1 MTRLRRW
8 LPALLLL
15 VVVIAGCDID
25 TTGIY
30 GPTVSPEAFPGNSA
44 HPTPNTG
51 TFQGCPPGGDGGDQL
66 LNVRKNRTDDGE
78 NGTFHDVAL
87 DTLINLSYP
96 QDVGRT
102 LRKNW
107 SASETDAVN
116 QYEGI
121 AVRTTGYIVGVK
133 HEGTE
138 STNCHSLDDRDYHIW
153 LTVNPDD
160 LRSKSLVIEVTPRV
174 QDQRPGW
181 TSTALSGLK
190 GDQVRISGWLL
201 LDQEHPEQIGQTRA
215 TLWEIHPII
224 HIEVYQGGIWQSI
237 DG

>member
-1 MTRLRRW
+1 MKRLRRW

-25 TTGIY
+25 TTGT
-30 GPTVSPEAFPGNSA
+30 TVSPGAFPGNAA

-87 DTLINLSYP
+87 NTLINLSYP

-102 LRKNW
+102 MRKNW
-107 SASETDAVN
+107 SESETDAVN

-121 AVRTTGYIVGVK
+121 AVRATGYIVGVK

-138 STNCHSLDDRDYHIW
+138 STNCHSLDDRDYHMW

-160 LRSKSLVIEVTPRV
+160 PRSKSLVIEVTPRV

-181 TSTALSGLK
+181 TSAALSGLK

-224 HIEVYQGGIWQSI
+224 HIEVYQGGSWQSI